1 MALGALRLLIAKED
15 SFEFVAASV
24 ATVLENWHNR
34 SRGKPQQGRGERHNP
49 TEDDTNIID
58 VRQRFPLKRL

>member
-1 MALGALRLLIAKED
+1 MALGTLWLLIAKED

-34 SRGKPQQGRGERHNP
+34 STGNHSKAEANGI
-49 TEDDTNIID
+49 T
-58 VRQRFPLKRL
+58 PLRMIQTL